1 MGLFFVQA
9 ILFLGFLKANDNDI
23 TSKDKPKVSKLSVNN
38 KRNITMQNNIYLLN
52 TYQYEVETNL
62 INQGHDEEGSWIAL
76 EDNIFHPQGG
86 GQPADTAWVNDIAVR
101 IKKHSN
107 GLIVAY
113 LPDSVS
119 FNLAEKVSARVD
131 SEKRR
136 RYAAL
141 HTAGHLLNWELRRF
155 GWMAQKGHHF
165 PDESRVEF
173 TMMGNQATPFEELD
187 SVQIESIVNQSLQ
200 SARKVDIR
208 QNGDMRISYIDQT
221 EEMPCGGTHVAS
233 LDDICHFSIKSM
245 KFKKGTLRISY
256 DAEHVVA

>member
-1 MGLFFVQA
+1 
-9 ILFLGFLKANDNDI
+9 
-23 TSKDKPKVSKLSVNN
+23 
-38 KRNITMQNNIYLLN
+38 MQNNIYLSN
-52 TYQYEVETNL
+52 TYQYEVETMLVNT
-62 INQGHDEEGSWIAL
+62 GHDEEGEWIAL

-86 GQPADTAWVNDIAVR
+86 GQPADTAWVNEFGVR
-101 IKKHSN
+101 IKKHLN

-113 LPDSVS
+113 LPECASL
-119 FNLAEKVSARVD
+119 NAEERVIAKVD

-173 TMMGNQATPFEELD
+173 TMMENQVTPFEELD
-187 SVQIESIVNQSLQ
+187 SAEIEGIINQSLQ
-200 SARKVDIR
+200 SARKVDIK
-208 QNGDMRISYIDQT
+208 QNGEMRISYIDQT
-221 EEMPCGGTHVAS
+221 EDMPCGGTHVAS
-233 LDDICHFSIKSM
+233 LDNICHFSIKSM

-256 DAEHVVA
+256 DAQHVAV